1 MDSPMRKKGDGTEG
15 LVFDWKSPS
24 QRGGGL
30 TLWFLLTVAGMGG
43 FFYLFKV
50 IYPQSQRF
58 TPVPQQVFV
67 LNPAEPAHQA
77 LMHRV
82 RDRDYLVLPGSDD
95 TAREV
100 QLDEHAPVFHPSF
113 EKHVFQLQDLPRTRI
128 NVLQARLLDP
138 YSPVLPPP
146 DLGGLR
152 PAEPTPSP
160 PAPSAVLTIGFSG
173 DLSQRQLMKQPDFSA
188 LSLSDPGAWRFQ
200 LGVDHDGRVIY
211 ALPIST
217 GEEQIATKTLLAMI
231 SGLRFQ
237 PAQGSEDLGKD
248 ITWSTVT
255 LHWKTAP

>member
-1 MDSPMRKKGDGTEG
+1 MDTPMRKKGDDTEG
-15 LVFDWKSPS
+15 LVFDWKRPS
-24 QRGGGL
+24 HRGAGL

-67 LNPAEPAHQA
+67 LNPTEPAHQA

-82 RDRDYLVLPGSDD
+82 RDRDYLVLPGGDD
-95 TAREV
+95 TAREI

-113 EKHVFQLQDLPRTRI
+113 EKHVFQLQDLPRTPI
-128 NVLQARLLDP
+128 NVFQARLLDP
-138 YSPVLPPP
+138 YSPVLPTP
-146 DLGGLR
+146 DLSGLR
-152 PAEPTPSP
+152 PIEPAPSP
-160 PAPSAVLTIGFSG
+160 PAPSAALTIGFSG
-173 DLSQRQLMKQPDFSA
+173 ELSQRQLKKQPDFSA

-200 LGVDHDGRVIY
+200 LGVDHDGHVIY
-211 ALPIST
+211 ALPLST
-217 GEEQIATKTLLAMI
+217 GEEQAATKPLLAML
-231 SGLRFQ
+231 SSLRFQ
-237 PAQGSEDLGKD
+237 AEQGGEEPGKA